1 MQLVAKILDNQFE
14 VEVLFRGIYHILYMG
29 LGIPCT
35 YVNDIL
41 YLPTKC
47 DTKLSPLA
55 ETFLLPCSDSGT
67 MKPTSSPSMDQS
79 STLDALVND
88 NKIPTPI
95 HAGASTSISVH
106 LSDNGASPEKHLTEN
121 TPSKPQ
127 TEKAQNGK
135 RKYNKKEYNLPRRG
149 SKRLAGIKVDNLRQA
164 DSGELLLINHV
175 RVK

>member
-1 MQLVAKILDNQFE
+1 MTGF
-14 VEVLFRGIYHILYMG
+14 
-29 LGIPCT
+29 
-35 YVNDIL
+35 
-41 YLPTKC
+41 TKC
-47 DTKLSPLA
+47 EGELHVLYELNEHGLWLRFFPS
-55 ETFLLPCSDSGT
+55 FNDSGT